1 MALTNRCETVANT
14 KMGEGYCV
22 HEISQ
27 GCDEIVTDLPFSI
40 FFEMLLQYSSFKS
53 SLTKMRDDNK
63 NFTNI
68 YSNNDEANI
77 SRKIPR
83 LNFETLSA

>member
-22 HEISQ
+22 DEISQ

-40 FFEMLLQYSSFKS
+40 FFEMFLPSQYIPLL
-53 SLTKMRDDNK
+53 NH
-63 NFTNI
+63 
-68 YSNNDEANI
+68 
-77 SRKIPR
+77 P
-83 LNFETLSA
+83 